1 MTLDQ
6 LNPGDLVYA
15 AADIANDGGIPDLP
29 EDALIAAAG
38 TRGVIVNVGHLEE
51 DPSRELFL
59 VRFEGPNLVL
69 GPPTGCWAEE
79 LTAEPPAVRSAEID
93 S

>member
-6 LNPGDLVYA
+6 LTPGDLVYA

-29 EDALIAAAG
+29 EDAPIASAG
-38 TRGVIVNVGHLEE
+38 TRGVIVKIGHLED
-51 DPSRELFL
+51 DPGRTLYL
-59 VRFEGPNLVL
+59 VRFEGPDLVL

-79 LTAEPPAVRSAEID
+79 LATSGVGAGGLAGI
-93 S
+93 

>member
-6 LNPGDLVYA
+6 LSPGDRVYA
-15 AADIANDGGIPDLP
+15 ATDIANDGGIPDLA

-38 TRGVIVNVGHLEE
+38 TRGVIVKIGHLEE
-51 DPSRELFL
+51 DPHRALFL
-59 VRFEGPNLVL
+59 VRFEGPDLVL

-79 LTAEPPAVRSAEID
+79 LATTAPEAR
-93 S
+93 